1 MFPHASSASFAPA
14 GWPSVW
20 MAAKGEDAMTA
31 DITLDRQAAIA
42 ERRTAYE
49 ADVIHA
55 LLDEDSGEREERLE
69 LVRLTHSMILRALQ
83 LEDEPVEN

>member
-1 MFPHASSASFAPA
+1 MRVALPSCQRSADGVDGGES
-14 GWPSVW
+14 
-20 MAAKGEDAMTA
+20 EDAMTA

-55 LLDEDSGEREERLE
+55 LLDEDPDEREERLR
-69 LVRLTHSMILRALQ
+69 LVRLTHVMILRALQ
-83 LEDEPVEN
+83 LADEPVEN